1 MFNKNKF
8 EAMLLKRNVS
18 KDELAD
24 FLGISKSY
32 LYRKIKNSGDFNVK
46 EISLMIG
53 FFGKEEVVDCL
64 FDCDESC

>member
-8 EAMLLKRNVS
+8 EALLKLHNIS

-32 LYRKIKNSGDFNVK
+32 LYRKIREGGDFTVK
-46 EISLMIG
+46 EIGLMIG
-53 FFGKEEVVDCL
+53 FFGKEEVLDSL